1 MFKSERGS
9 YFPTV
14 ISSVTYHFRT
24 LQYLATECISEN
36 LIDITHVRFNA
47 RLHGYT
53 GHHRNWAGMVFV
65 ELVSPRVVREFIDH
79 SPDKDKS
86 DANLSLDTA
95 AETLERS
102 ELFNWKH
109 PAASFHSFSAEV
121 FLDHQVRQEHGPT
134 KESSSTWKIKR
145 HLSEQVKS

>member
-1 MFKSERGS
+1 
-9 YFPTV
+9 
-14 ISSVTYHFRT
+14 
-24 LQYLATECISEN
+24 
-36 LIDITHVRFNA
+36 
-47 RLHGYT
+47 
-53 GHHRNWAGMVFV
+53 MVLV
-65 ELVSPRVVREFIDH
+65 ELVPPRVVREFIDH

-109 PAASFHSFSAEV
+109 PAASFHAFSAEV

-134 KESSSTWKIKR
+134 KESSST
-145 HLSEQVKS
+145 